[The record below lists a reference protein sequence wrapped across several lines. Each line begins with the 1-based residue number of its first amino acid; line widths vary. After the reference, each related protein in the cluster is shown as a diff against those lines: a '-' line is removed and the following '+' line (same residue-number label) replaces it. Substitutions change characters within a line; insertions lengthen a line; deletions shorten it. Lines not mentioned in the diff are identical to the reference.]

1 MSGYARDHVH
11 RACTRPATALHTNRA
26 TRMDTATR
34 TYVKGTTYDAPASP
48 KRPRTHALDTVQT
61 TELGENHG
69 PARASPPARDAIGH
83 GSGTPPTH

>member
-11 RACTRPATALHTNRA
+11 RACTRPATALHTNSA

-34 TYVKGTTYDAPASP
+34 TYVKGTTYDARASP

-83 GSGTPPTH
+83 GPGTPLTH